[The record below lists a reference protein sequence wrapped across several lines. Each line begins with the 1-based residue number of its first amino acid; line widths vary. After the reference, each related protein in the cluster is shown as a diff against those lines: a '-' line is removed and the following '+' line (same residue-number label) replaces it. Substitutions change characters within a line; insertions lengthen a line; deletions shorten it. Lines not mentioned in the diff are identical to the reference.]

1 MQRTSYRK
9 QLVLVLAIWLGL
21 SSNVWADISW
31 WVGPYDRKDRPNQ
44 PGRVCSADRYTPQV
58 HAEGGEWREVEILG
72 NRCIFKL
79 RSSAAVIAIYA
90 ADNDFRR
97 LPKNSLDTLLSD
109 LTNPQKTAL
118 RNFVLGLGYTSKE
131 INQAL
136 PNNLGTYTLRD
147 VVRFIIKRRHNIIY
161 NPATNTIEEGVEDL
175 PGYNAEDME
184 FAVQ

>member
-1 MQRTSYRK
+1 MTK
-9 QLVLVLAIWLGL
+9 TCKIIPIVFLLLCLAVPAL
-21 SSNVWADISW
+21 ADISW
-31 WVGPYDRKDRPNQ
+31 WVGPYDRKDRGERK
-44 PGRVCSADRYTPQV
+44 GRVCAADRYTAQV

-72 NRCIFKL
+72 NKCIFKL

-97 LPKNSLDTLLSD
+97 LPKNSLDTSLSD

-118 RNFVLGLGYTSKE
+118 RNFVLGLGYTAEE

-136 PNNLGTYTLRD
+136 PNNIGTYTLRD
-147 VVRFIIKRRHNIIY
+147 VIRFISKRRHNIIY
-161 NPATNTIEEGVEDL
+161 NSAINTIEEGAENF
-175 PGYNAEDME
+175 PGYNAEDLE